1 MIIANKDLVSGDYV
15 NLDAALALSKVGY
28 DIPTHT
34 HYTGYK
40 DYGNVSLTSNAE
52 KLTGVGSIIDRP
64 ILQKAVEWLRER
76 HNISLRIN
84 YAMQTHKWF
93 FDYLN
98 MEDGS
103 YDDSTSTYDDTT
115 GYYDSYNDAVNAG
128 IVAICEYIKNNED
141 TTGKENSIG

>member
-1 MIIANKDLVSGDYV
+1 MIANKDLVNSDYV
-15 NLDAALALSKVGY
+15 NFDAALALSKVDY

>member
-15 NLDAALALSKVGY
+15 NLDAAIALSKVGY
-28 DIPTHT
+28 DVPTHT

-40 DYGNVSLTSNAE
+40 GYGSVSLTSNAE

>member
-1 MIIANKDLVSGDYV
+1 MIANKDLVNSDYV
-15 NLDAALALSKVGY
+15 NFDAALALSKVGY

-115 GYYDSYNDAVNAG
+115 GDYDSYNDAVNAG